1 MLNLN
6 KTEMKSII
14 FITLGLAILF
24 AVYVF
29 ENPSVDFHKDPNGG
43 IVFQKENWT
52 EVLAR
57 AKKENKIIFLD
68 IFATW
73 CGPCKKLK
81 KYTFS
86 DQEVGTFFNKNF
98 INISLDG
105 EQKEGGI
112 LSSTFE
118 ISGYPTL
125 LFIYPNGE
133 VLLKSSGYLTSKEL
147 LNTGKQILNSQQNRQ

>member
-1 MLNLN
+1 
-6 KTEMKSII
+6 MKSII
-14 FITLGLAILF
+14 FVTLGLASLIT
-24 AVYVF
+24 VYLF

-43 IVFQKENWT
+43 IVFQKENWK
-52 EVLAR
+52 EALAM

-86 DQEVGTFFNKNF
+86 DKEVGAFFNQNF
-98 INISLDG
+98 INVALDG
-105 EQKEGGI
+105 EQNEGGI
-112 LSSTFE
+112 LSSTYD

-133 VLLKSSGYLTSKEL
+133 VLLKSSGYLSSKEL
-147 LNTGKQILNSQQNRQ
+147 LNIGKQILSSQ